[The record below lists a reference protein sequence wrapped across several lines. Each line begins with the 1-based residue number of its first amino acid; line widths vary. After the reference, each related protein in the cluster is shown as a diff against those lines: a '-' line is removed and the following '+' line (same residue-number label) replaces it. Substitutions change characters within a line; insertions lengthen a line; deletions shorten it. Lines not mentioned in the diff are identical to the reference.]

1 MTFTNTYRHS
11 DKCLKPSCLRSFG
24 KIGIEVMALN
34 SGDLRLIQKALKEV
48 RTMGPT
54 RVVIGGTWTHHDLD
68 VASVQNQGWFWLWDK
83 QSGTGGMS
91 YIDSF
96 WYRITSH
103 TETFETKH
111 AKTVMA
117 GLWLQRAYT
126 QNKNHSY
133 NSKVFSLMFNL
144 ALREK
149 NTDKFAD
156 SFMRYSLFRP
166 AAYEHS
172 THIQCSMPFRR
183 LRMLVVL
190 PKIDSTWRK
199 SWRWC
204 ATHHMGNHAWVF
216 MEAHGYIVYS
226 ISKLNRS

>member
-144 ALREK
+144 ALRERK
-149 NTDKFAD
+149 IPTSLQIHSCVIPSFALLHMNIPLTFSARCLSAGWECWWSCQRSTALD
-156 SFMRYSLFRP
+156 ASLGDGAP
-166 AAYEHS
+166 L
-172 THIQCSMPFRR
+172 I
-183 LRMLVVL
+183 
-190 PKIDSTWRK
+190 TWGITLGF
-199 SWRWC
+199 SWK
-204 ATHHMGNHAWVF
+204 HMD
-216 MEAHGYIVYS
+216 I
-226 ISKLNRS
+226 